1 MIKILIADDHPM
13 IRYGLKQ
20 IISEEKDIKIS
31 GEAEN
36 GKQVFDLLKK
46 NEYDLLIL
54 DLSLPDMNGAE
65 ILKKLKHSKYKIPVL
80 ILSAFPED
88 QYAVRLIKAG
98 ASGYLNKMAVGDLL
112 ITAIRKIISGGHY
125 ISSALSEKLV
135 SAITNDNEENVHEK
149 LSEREFE
156 ILCMIASGKTVKD
169 VADKLFLS
177 VPTVYTYRS
186 RILEK
191 MDMKNDNELIQYCIK
206 EGLVL

>member
-20 IISEEKDIKIS
+20 IISEQKDIKVT

-36 GKQVFDLLKK
+36 GMQVFEFLKK

-54 DLSLPDMNGAE
+54 DLNLPDINGIE

-80 ILSAFPED
+80 ILSAFPEEL
-88 QYAVRLIKAG
+88 YAVRLIKAG
-98 ASGYLNKMAVGDLL
+98 ASGYLNKIAVADLL
-112 ITAIRKIISGGHY
+112 IDAIRKIISGGHY

-156 ILCMIASGKTVKD
+156 ILCLIASGKTVKD

-177 VPTVYTYRS
+177 IPTVYTYRS

>member
-1 MIKILIADDHPM
+1 MARVLIVDDTAFMRKLLKSILFGAGFDIA
-13 IRYGLKQ
+13 
-20 IISEEKDIKIS
+20 

-36 GKQVFDLLKK
+36 GKQVFEFLKK

-54 DLSLPDMNGAE
+54 DLNLPDINGIE

-80 ILSAFPED
+80 ILSAFPEEL
-88 QYAVRLIKAG
+88 YAVRLIKAG
-98 ASGYLNKMAVGDLL
+98 ASGYLNKIAVADLL
-112 ITAIRKIISGGHY
+112 IDAIRKIISGGHY

-156 ILCMIASGKTVKD
+156 ILCLIASGKTVKD

-177 VPTVYTYRS
+177 IPTVYTYRS

-206 EGLVL
+206 EGLIA

>member
-20 IISEEKDIKIS
+20 IISEQKDIKVT

-36 GKQVFDLLKK
+36 GKQVFEFLKK

-54 DLSLPDMNGAE
+54 DLNLPDINGVE

-80 ILSAFPED
+80 ILSAFPEE

-98 ASGYLNKMAVGDLL
+98 ASGYLNKIAVADLL
-112 ITAIRKIISGGHY
+112 IDAIRKIISGGHY

-156 ILCMIASGKTVKD
+156 ILCLIASGKTVKD

-177 VPTVYTYRS
+177 IPTVYTYRS

>member
-20 IISEEKDIKIS
+20 IISEQKDIKVTD
-31 GEAEN
+31 EAEN
-36 GKQVFDLLKK
+36 GKQVFEFLKK

-54 DLSLPDMNGAE
+54 DLNLPDINGVE

-80 ILSAFPED
+80 ILSAFPEE

-98 ASGYLNKMAVGDLL
+98 ASGYLNKIAVADLL
-112 ITAIRKIISGGHY
+112 IDAIRKIISGGHY

-156 ILCMIASGKTVKD
+156 ILCLIASGKTVKD

-177 VPTVYTYRS
+177 IPTVYTYRS

>member
-20 IISEEKDIKIS
+20 IISEQKDIKVTD
-31 GEAEN
+31 EAEN
-36 GKQVFDLLKK
+36 GMQVFEFLKK
-46 NEYDLLIL
+46 SEYDLLIL
-54 DLSLPDMNGAE
+54 DLNLPDINGIE
-65 ILKKLKHSKYKIPVL
+65 ILKKLRHSKYKIPVL
-80 ILSAFPED
+80 ILSAFPEEL
-88 QYAVRLIKAG
+88 YAVRLIKAG
-98 ASGYLNKMAVGDLL
+98 ASGYLNKIAVADLL
-112 ITAIRKIISGGHY
+112 IDAIRKIISGGHY

-135 SAITNDNEENVHEK
+135 SALTNDKEENMHEI

-156 ILCMIASGKTVKD
+156 ILCLIASGKTVKD

-191 MDMKNDNELIQYCIK
+191 MDMKNDNELIQYCVK

>member
-20 IISEEKDIKIS
+20 IISEQKDIKVT

-36 GKQVFDLLKK
+36 GKQVFEFLKK

-54 DLSLPDMNGAE
+54 DLNLPDINGVE

-80 ILSAFPED
+80 ILSAFPEE

-98 ASGYLNKMAVGDLL
+98 ASGYLNKIAVADLL
-112 ITAIRKIISGGHY
+112 IDAIRKIISGGHY

-156 ILCMIASGKTVKD
+156 ILCLIASGKTVKD

-177 VPTVYTYRS
+177 IPTVYTYRS

-206 EGLVL
+206 EGLIA